1 MFYKVF
7 AKKLKLP
14 GGEFVG
20 VWPNK
25 LAEGIPSRK
34 NFNAI
39 VGAIPASLVGSPADE
54 SLMIP

>member
-1 MFYKVF
+1 M
-7 AKKLKLP
+7 
-14 GGEFVG
+14 G

-54 SLMIP
+54 SLIIPKSAP